1 LPGPLSFVA
10 SAPVFSADGKTLYVA
25 RFNGPIQAW
34 DAETGKELPAVDKG
48 KSSALSLVVSRDGR
62 RLAAADH
69 PQVRGSRREI
79 IVWDLA
85 EGRELRRLPP
95 PDRTAAWSLAL
106 SADGNALAAV
116 GGDVNRGITKA
127 GGFLVVWDLRSGE
140 QKLARTG
147 LDNNLVS
154 VAFSADGRS
163 LVTGGADGAVR
174 LWEAAT
180 GQERHR
186 FTGHET
192 GVYAPTFSADGK
204 LIAAAS
210 SDAPVFVWDVTGCYD
225 KAPQTSPP
233 PASSW
238 DDLRD
243 GNAANAFTAMR
254 QLLRRPGPAVALLRE
269 RLKSTPEAAGPSEPE
284 RRRAL
289 RAVEVLEMLGT
300 PEARELLAALAGG
313 AKESLL
319 TREARSA
326 VERLNGR

>member
-1 LPGPLSFVA
+1 
-10 SAPVFSADGKTLYVA
+10 
-25 RFNGPIQAW
+25 
-34 DAETGKELPAVDKG
+34 VDKG

-95 PDRTAAWSLAL
+95 PAGAAAWSLAL
-106 SADGNALAAV
+106 SADGNTLAAV
-116 GGDVNRGITKA
+116 GGDANRGLTKA

-225 KAPQTSPP
+225 KPPVTAPLS
-233 PASSW
+233 AGEAAGLW
-238 DDLRD
+238 DGLQD
-243 GNAANAFTAMR
+243 GKAANAFAAMR
-254 QLLRRPGPAVALLRE
+254 QLLCRPGPAVALLRE
-269 RLKSTPEAAGPSEPE
+269 RLKPAPAVDEKVV
-284 RRRAL
+284 RRWL

-300 PEARELLAALAGG
+300 PEARQLLAALAGG
-313 AKESLL
+313 EEGSLL
-319 TREARSA
+319 TREARA
-326 VERLNGR
+326 AAGRLKGR